1 MLEGE
6 DRGEGALPKARRS
19 GYQPGQR
26 FKEANGTCICE
37 HVGYNEGALEVAM
50 KYTIVMEK
58 GRESG
63 FIAYCPALRGC
74 VAQGETQRTAL
85 KNLKTAARDYIECLI
100 EDGLPVPLE
109 VGKRFLDLEIAVK

>member
-1 MLEGE
+1 
-6 DRGEGALPKARRS
+6 
-19 GYQPGQR
+19 
-26 FKEANGTCICE
+26 
-37 HVGYNEGALEVAM
+37 M

-109 VGKRFLDLEIAVK
+109 VGKRFLDLETGNLDKIIDGAGLTIEEFVDLL